1 MSNKENK
8 KDNKKDNKKE
18 NNLDVKDEKDE
29 KDEKNN
35 KLLIKLNETAEKEFQ
50 KYIVYLGLPNNSND
64 KESFIKFLFND
75 VLTVQVPY
83 ASISISEIVEDSSS
97 IIDNYFDKVQNKNNF
112 NNLLNTIKLKFI
124 QKKKILK
131 EKIKECNEH
140 LKMIKNEFINVELEN
155 VFTNKN
161 NTTKK
166 FTFLNKKVLIYPETN
181 KLNYA
186 LSEIFARYIF
196 TSITN
201 NATNIPANST
211 IDTFYEDSNLNNFID
226 SVTTPTKINL
236 FSIINNNFKYW
247 IFIIF
252 LISTLFASNSDYSIL
267 FNHKEFEKLIDKL
280 VVLKSQKKKN
290 GQGDGKKKKKKKGQS
305 GGGKKGTASLL
316 QEQGKSKGQSQGQK
330 KKDGENKKKNVEESS
345 EKKLYK
351 EIFNKCYITFQLP
364 PPLNNQNLQKIYNGD
379 GKGTDDKYIS
389 IIKKY
394 FEKHSPLKNL
404 YDPTIT
410 TDSAAAIA
418 EFQKIKSENPS
429 GIANLFLSQEDKAKI
444 KIDISDIGQK
454 NQSKITT
461 GMITGYSDKIIASF
475 DIFQSLRMLQ
485 DKNNYDEIKN
495 FTKELRKKLILLLY
509 NLYKFKKSIYEKFIE
524 RLNQVFLEENNNSNN
539 NNNQNNSSSNN
550 GNSRNKTNT
559 SRSKNTSSNSGSP
572 KIKDNFNYNSINN
585 NIKNN
590 VVHINKEIIA
600 LQTKLKNLDQ
610 DNSNYEKKSFEIQ
623 EKINELYAK
632 RYAMLSNA

>member
-1 MSNKENK
+1 MSNNENKKENK
-8 KDNKKDNKKE
+8 KG
-18 NNLDVKDEKDE
+18 NNLDT

-35 KLLIKLNETAEKEFQ
+35 KLLMKLNETAEKEFQ
-50 KYIVYLGLPNNSND
+50 KYIVYLGLPDNSND

-155 VFTNKN
+155 VITNKN
-161 NTTKK
+161 NTSKK

-201 NATNIPANST
+201 NATNIPANSI
-211 IDTFYEDSNLNNFID
+211 IDTFYEDSKINSFID
-226 SVTTPTKINL
+226 DPSTPTAIKPFIN
-236 FSIINNNFKYW
+236 IDNNFKYW

-280 VVLKSQKKKN
+280 VVLKSQKKKD

-316 QEQGKSKGQSQGQK
+316 QAQAKSKGQSQGQQQK
-330 KKDGENKKKNVEESS
+330 KKNGENKKKNVEESS

-364 PPLNNQNLQKIYNGD
+364 SPLNNQNLQQIYNGD
-379 GKGTDDKYIS
+379 GKGTDNKYIS
-389 IIKKY
+389 IIKNY
-394 FEKHSPLKNL
+394 FTQNPPFNNILSIAPTSPPELGN
-404 YDPTIT
+404 T
-410 TDSAAAIA
+410 SA
-418 EFQKIKSENPS
+418 KSALRNIQSIP
-429 GIANLFLSQEDKAKI
+429 NLFLPQEDKAKI
-444 KIDISDIGQK
+444 KIDINDIGKKNSDIK
-454 NQSKITT
+454 LEMVKSYVNN
-461 GMITGYSDKIIASF
+461 IIKSF

-524 RLNQVFLEENNNSNN
+524 RLNEVFFEENNNI

-550 GNSRNKTNT
+550 ENSRNKTNT
-559 SRSKNTSSNSGSP
+559 GRSKNTSSNSGSP
-572 KIKDNFNYNSINN
+572 KIKDNFNYNSVNN

-600 LQTKLKNLDQ
+600 LQSKLKNLNQ

-632 RYAMLSNA
+632 RYVMISNA

>member
-1 MSNKENK
+1 MSNNENK
-8 KDNKKDNKKE
+8 KNNKKE
-18 NNLDVKDEKDE
+18 NNLDA

-35 KLLIKLNETAEKEFQ
+35 KLLMKLNETAEKEFQ
-50 KYIVYLGLPNNSND
+50 KYIVYLGLPDNSND

-155 VFTNKN
+155 VITNKN
-161 NTTKK
+161 NTSKK

-181 KLNYA
+181 KLNYT

-196 TSITN
+196 TSIRN
-201 NATNIPANST
+201 NATNIPANSI
-211 IDTFYEDSNLNNFID
+211 IDTFYEDSKINSFID
-226 SVTTPTKINL
+226 DPSTPTAIKPFIN
-236 FSIINNNFKYW
+236 IDNNFKYW

-280 VVLKSQKKKN
+280 VVLKSQKKKD

-316 QEQGKSKGQSQGQK
+316 QAQAKSKGQSQGQQQK
-330 KKDGENKKKNVEESS
+330 KKNGENKKKNVEESS

-364 PPLNNQNLQKIYNGD
+364 SPLNNQNLQQIYNGD
-379 GKGTDDKYIS
+379 GKGTDNKYIS
-389 IIKKY
+389 IIKNY
-394 FEKHSPLKNL
+394 FTQNPPFNNILSIAPTSPPELGN
-404 YDPTIT
+404 T
-410 TDSAAAIA
+410 SA
-418 EFQKIKSENPS
+418 KSALRNIQSIP
-429 GIANLFLSQEDKAKI
+429 NLFLPQEDKAKI
-444 KIDISDIGQK
+444 KIDINDIGKKNSDIK
-454 NQSKITT
+454 LEMVKSYVNN
-461 GMITGYSDKIIASF
+461 IIKSF

-524 RLNQVFLEENNNSNN
+524 RLNEVFLEENNNI

-550 GNSRNKTNT
+550 ENSRNKTNT
-559 SRSKNTSSNSGSP
+559 GRSKNTSSNSGSP
-572 KIKDNFNYNSINN
+572 KIKDNFNYNSVNN

-590 VVHINKEIIA
+590 IVHINKEIITF
-600 LQTKLKNLDQ
+600 QTKLKNLNQ
-610 DNSNYEKKSFEIQ
+610 NNSNYEKKSFEIQ

-632 RYAMLSNA
+632 RYTMLSNA

>member
-1 MSNKENK
+1 MSNN
-8 KDNKKDNKKE
+8 E
-18 NNLDVKDEKDE
+18 NNA

-35 KLLIKLNETAEKEFQ
+35 KLLMKLNETAEKEFQ
-50 KYIVYLGLPNNSND
+50 KYIVYLGLPDNSND

-75 VLTVQVPY
+75 VLTVQVSY

-155 VFTNKN
+155 VITNKN
-161 NTTKK
+161 NTSKK

-201 NATNIPANST
+201 NATNIPANS
-211 IDTFYEDSNLNNFID
+211 IVDTFYEDS
-226 SVTTPTKINL
+226 KINS
-236 FSIINNNFKYW
+236 FINNTVTPPTINSFITIHNNFKYW

-252 LISTLFASNSDYSIL
+252 LISTLFAPNSDYSIL

-280 VVLKSQKKKN
+280 VVLKSQKKKD
-290 GQGDGKKKKKKKGQS
+290 GQGDGKKKKKRRGQS
-305 GGGKKGTASLL
+305 GSGKKGTASLL
-316 QEQGKSKGQSQGQK
+316 QEQGKSKGQSQGQHQK
-330 KKDGENKKKNVEESS
+330 KKNGENKKKNVEESS

-364 PPLNNQNLQKIYNGD
+364 PPLNNQNLQQIYNGD
-379 GKGTDDKYIS
+379 GKGTDNKYIS
-389 IIKKY
+389 IIKNY
-394 FEKHSPLKNL
+394 FTQNPPFNNVLS
-404 YDPTIT
+404 IT
-410 TDSAAAIA
+410 ATNPPELGNTSA
-418 EFQKIKSENPS
+418 KSALRNIQSIP
-429 GIANLFLSQEDKAKI
+429 NLFLPQEDKAKI
-444 KIDISDIGQK
+444 KIDINDIGKKNSDIK
-454 NQSKITT
+454 LEIVKSYVNN
-461 GMITGYSDKIIASF
+461 IIKSF

-485 DKNNYDEIKN
+485 DKNNYDEMNN

-509 NLYKFKKSIYEKFIE
+509 NLYKFKKNIYEKFIE

-539 NNNQNNSSSNN
+539 NQNNSSSNN
-550 GNSRNKTNT
+550 ENSRNKTNT
-559 SRSKNTSSNSGSP
+559 GKSKNTSSNSGSP
-572 KIKDNFNYNSINN
+572 KIKDNFNYNDVNN

-590 VVHINKEIIA
+590 IVHINKEIIA
-600 LQTKLKNLDQ
+600 LQSKLKNLNQ
-610 DNSNYEKKSFEIQ
+610 DNTNYEKKSFEIQ

-632 RYAMLSNA
+632 RYAMISNTQ